1 MAKNSEDRKSRKST
15 VRGNDSLRVGRST
28 ELESTLREDPY
39 ERGVKDAHES
49 FEKFRDKVREAIRNK

>member
-1 MAKNSEDRKSRKST
+1 MAKNSENRKST
-15 VRGNDSLRVGRST
+15 VGGNDSLRVDRGT
-28 ELESTLREDPY
+28 ELESTRRKDPY